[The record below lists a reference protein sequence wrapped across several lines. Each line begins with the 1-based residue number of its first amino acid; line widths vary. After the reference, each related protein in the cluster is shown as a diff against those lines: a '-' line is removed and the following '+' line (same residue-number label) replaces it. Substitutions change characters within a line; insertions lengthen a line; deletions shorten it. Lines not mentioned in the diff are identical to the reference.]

1 MNNENPKQQLI
12 DEYIKKVNNTPDI
25 ELNQDQ
31 KELIKEILTKIDP
44 KYIQNAYQMLNQRVK
59 IGFTFDEAPSTSK
72 TNIALLV
79 KDEKR
84 SFTNNVMNAS
94 DFENSLIIG
103 ENYDALK
110 NLIQIE
116 KIKAMTGGGIAIL
129 T

>member
-1 MNNENPKQQLI
+1 MSNENPKQQLI
-12 DEYIKKVNNTPDI
+12 DEYI
-25 ELNQDQ
+25 
-31 KELIKEILTKIDP
+31 
-44 KYIQNAYQMLNQRVK
+44 QNAYQLLNQRVN
-59 IGFTFDEAPSTSK
+59 IWFTFDEATSTSK

-116 KIKAMTGGGIAIL
+116 KIRAMTGGG
-129 T
+129 